1 MTAGEQLRRRVLG
14 REWLAGTFINL
25 GSSITAEIA
34 GRSGFDWLMF
44 DYEHGPGSDE
54 SLLHQLQ
61 AIRGTPAAAVVRLA
75 ANEAPRFKRVLDLGA
90 DGVMVPYV
98 NTPFEA
104 AAAVAASRFPPHGTR
119 GVSKFNR
126 AAGFGQG
133 FENYYANAHHR
144 VTVMVQI
151 ETPEAVDNVEAIAA
165 VEGVDVLFLGPLD
178 LSTNL
183 GIQSNFT
190 HPKFVEAQ
198 RRMAAA
204 CLSAGKAAGILLTN
218 PDQVPHVRELGY
230 TVIALGSDGGAV
242 SSGLLQY
249 ASVLKQA
256 AAESVNCGRAYLT
269 PNS

>member
-1 MTAGEQLRRRVLG
+1 MNVGEQLRTRVLA

-34 GRSGFDWLMF
+34 GRCGFDWLLL

-61 AIRGTPAAAVVRLA
+61 AIRGTTAAAVVRIA

-98 NTPFEA
+98 NTAAEA
-104 AAAVAASRFPPHGTR
+104 IAAVAASRFPPHGVR

-133 FENYYANAHHR
+133 FEDYYANAHHR
-144 VTVMVQI
+144 VTLMAQI
-151 ETPEAVDNVEAIAA
+151 ETPEAVSNVEAIAA
-165 VEGVDVLFLGPLD
+165 VDGVDVLFLGPLD

-190 HPKFVEAQ
+190 HPLFVEAQ
-198 RRMAAA
+198 QRVAVA
-204 CLSAGKAAGILLTN
+204 CREAGKAGGILLAN
-218 PDQVPHVRELGY
+218 AGQIPLARDLGY

-242 SSGLLQY
+242 SSGLREY
-249 ASVLKQA
+249 ARLLKSPA
-256 AAESVNCGRAYLT
+256 TS
-269 PNS
+269 

>member
-1 MTAGEQLRRRVLG
+1 MSIGEQLRSRVLG

-34 GRSGFDWLMF
+34 GRCGFDWLML
-44 DYEHGPGSDE
+44 DYEHGPGGDE

-61 AIRGTPAAAVVRLA
+61 AIHGTAAGAVVRIA

-98 NTPFEA
+98 NTAAEA

-144 VTVMVQI
+144 VTVMAQI
-151 ETPEAVDNVEAIAA
+151 ETPEAVENVDAIAA

-198 RRMAAA
+198 QRVATA
-204 CLSAGKAAGILLTN
+204 CRNAGKAAGILLTSA
-218 PDQVPHVRELGY
+218 DQIPRARELGY

-242 SSGLLQY
+242 SSGLREY
-249 ASVLKQA
+249 AALLKKPA
-256 AAESVNCGRAYLT
+256 VG
-269 PNS
+269 

>member
-1 MTAGEQLRRRVLG
+1 MSIGEQLRTRVLG

-34 GRSGFDWLMF
+34 GRCGFDWLML

-61 AIRGTPAAAVVRLA
+61 AIRGTPAAAIVRIA

-98 NTPFEA
+98 NTAAEA
-104 AAAVAASRFPPHGTR
+104 AAAVAASRFPPHGLR

-126 AAGFGQG
+126 AAGFGQD
-133 FENYYANAHHR
+133 FENYYATAHQR
-144 VTVMVQI
+144 VTLMAQI
-151 ETPEAVDNVEAIAA
+151 ETPEAVHNVEAIAA
-165 VEGVDVLFLGPLD
+165 VDGVDVLFLGPLD

-183 GIQSNFT
+183 GIQSDFT

-198 RRMAAA
+198 QRVAIA
-204 CLSAGKAAGILLTN
+204 CRNAGKAAGILLAN
-218 PDQVPHVRELGY
+218 SNQVSLVRELGY

-242 SSGLLQY
+242 SSGLREY
-249 ASVLKQA
+249 ATILKAPA
-256 AAESVNCGRAYLT
+256 AR
-269 PNS
+269 